1 MYIPEDTIAG
11 LATAAGEGGIAIIR
25 VSGPGAAEA
34 LERLTALRPPFT
46 DHLLCH
52 THAVDPDGERI
63 DECMA
68 VYMKAPRT
76 YTREDVAEFHLHGGR
91 WASGR
96 MLDALNRIGIR
107 TAEPG
112 EFTKRAFIN
121 GRIDLSQA
129 EAVMG
134 LIRSESDRAAR
145 CALRQLEGGV
155 SAFVR
160 EAQEEITAALAGIE
174 AALDYPEEITE
185 AEACAD
191 LKDRVKGI
199 RDRLRNA
206 GSEKRARILEN
217 GLETVLCGSVNAG
230 KSSLLNALCGET
242 KAIVTDIPGTTR
254 DIVSGTFYLD
264 GIRINLKDTAGLRD
278 SSETIEQIGI
288 DLAKKAVRDCDLCL
302 IVIDAA
308 RPVDPETEALLS
320 ETRDRDRIIVLNKQD
335 LAPCPETVS
344 RFREEAAE
352 VSCSSLEGMDR
363 LKERISAF
371 TRAAGAGELSQLRH
385 IMLAEQAAD
394 ALDRALTLL
403 EEGSGIDL
411 AGIDL
416 RDALD
421 RLAAITGDRVD
432 EALMESIFSRF
443 CVGK

>member
-11 LATAAGEGGIAIIR
+11 LATAAGEGGIAVVR
-25 VSGPGAAEA
+25 VSGPRSGEA
-34 LERLTALRPPFT
+34 VERLTSLRPPFT

-52 THAVDPDGERI
+52 THALDENGNVI

-68 VYMKAPRT
+68 VVMKAPRT

-91 WASGR
+91 WASSR
-96 MLDALNRIGIR
+96 MLAALNRIGIR
-107 TAEPG
+107 GAEPG
-112 EFTKRAFIN
+112 EFTKRAFLN

-155 SAFVR
+155 SSFVR
-160 EAQEEITAALAGIE
+160 QAQQEISAILAGIE
-174 AALDYPEEITE
+174 AALDYPEEISE
-185 AEACAD
+185 EEACAD
-191 LKDRVKGI
+191 LKERVRSVRG
-199 RDRLRNA
+199 RLYA
-206 GSEKRARILEN
+206 ASDEKKARILEN
-217 GLETVLCGSVNAG
+217 GLDTVLCGSVNAG

-278 SSETIEQIGI
+278 SSETIEKIGI
-288 DLAKKAVRDCDLCL
+288 RMARQAVRDCDLCL

-308 RPVDPETEALLS
+308 RPVDRETEELLE
-320 ETRDRDRIIVLNKQD
+320 ETREKSRILVLNKQD
-335 LAPCPETVS
+335 LPPCGETLA
-344 RFREEAAE
+344 RFRDEAVT
-352 VSCSSLEGMDR
+352 VSCSTLEGMDR
-363 LKERISAF
+363 LKEKL
-371 TRAAGAGELSQLRH
+371 RAYTGNAGTGELTQLRH
-385 IMLAEQAAD
+385 IMLAGKAVQ
-394 ALDRALTLL
+394 ALDRALELL

-421 RLAAITGDRVD
+421 MLSSITGDRVD
-432 EALMESIFSRF
+432 EQLMDDIFSRF